1 MFAVKFSALSGSML
15 DAKIRAIEASGAEVV
30 TATDA
35 SCLMHIDGGLR
46 RRGSPVRTLHLAEIL
61 ASQWRCSDDDTH

>member
-15 DAKIRAIEASGAEVV
+15 DTKIQAIEASDAEVV

-35 SCLMHIDGGLR
+35 SCLMQIDGGLR
-46 RRGSPVRTLHLAEIL
+46 RRRSRIRSLHLAEIL
-61 ASQWRCSDDDTH
+61 ASQ